1 MNILDLLLH
10 PVRMRILQALMPNQ
24 ELTVQ
29 EIGEYLSD
37 IPPAT
42 LYRHVKKMKEG
53 GLIEIRSSQQIRGT
67 IEGRYGLTSAAFR
80 GDSTQFNALPAEEHM
95 RYFTIF
101 LSFLQAEYDRYLSRP
116 ERDFEK
122 DGIGY
127 RYASVYL
134 SEDEFTDWLEEYR
147 TLMRRA
153 MDVPPS
159 PHRQKRTIAHIFLSE
174 KE

>member
-1 MNILDLLLH
+1 MNTLDLLLH
-10 PVRMRILQALMPNQ
+10 PVRMRILQTLMPDR

-29 EIGEYLSD
+29 EIGEHLSD

-42 LYRHVKKMKEG
+42 LYRHVKKLKEG
-53 GLIEIRSSQQIRGT
+53 GVIESRSRQQIRGT
-67 IEGRYGLTSAAFR
+67 VESRYGITSSAFQ
-80 GDSTQFNALPAEEHM
+80 GDSQAFNQLPAEEHL
-95 RYFTIF
+95 RYFSVF
-101 LSFLQAEYDRYLSRP
+101 LSFLQAEFGRYLTQP

-127 RYASVYL
+127 RYTSVYL
-134 SEDEFTDWLEEYR
+134 SEDEFNDWLEEYR

-153 MDVPPS
+153 MALPPA
-159 PHRQKRTIAHIFLSE
+159 PHRMKRTLAHIFLSE